1 MATKLGVI
9 LLLTATG
16 FKRMRFA
23 DFLPIIE
30 EQAKELFGE
39 DANLS
44 ERTPLGKF
52 IRLQAYQRAE
62 DNELAENIYNS
73 RFVDTSE
80 GVALEQNV
88 KRALI
93 TKKQWKKAVGE
104 IVLNLAKSTTVPA
117 GYIFGTQ
124 YGVKYKTL
132 NDIKALDNGSY
143 RVTVEALEY
152 GIIGNAAVG
161 DINVIVTPL
170 TGIIS
175 VTNPEPF
182 RNGQDEE
189 TRDQLQNR
197 YYQSLGKLGNR
208 RNESIEAR
216 VLDEVEGVRA
226 CIVIDNDGLEPDA
239 DGRPGK
245 SFETIV
251 LGGNASAIA
260 QKIKEAKTGGIRA
273 YGQEIVQ
280 VTDTQG
286 RSHSIGFTY
295 ASSLKI
301 YVKASIKK
309 GANYPLD
316 GDEQVKRQIVQ
327 FIGGIIGDEFY
338 KGLGMNEDVVL
349 ARLEAQL
356 FKVEG
361 VVDVKVSISTD
372 GFVYLEEN
380 VEIGFAQVAETD
392 ASKIEVKNLVT

>member
-1 MATKLGVI
+1 MVMRSGVI
-9 LLLTATG
+9 LMLTAAG
-16 FKRMRFA
+16 FKRMRFT
-23 DFLPIIE
+23 DYLPIIE

-88 KRALI
+88 ARALI

-104 IVLNLAKSTTVPA
+104 IVLKLSKNTPVPA

-124 YGVKYKTL
+124 YGVKYRTL
-132 NDIKALDNGSY
+132 NEIKALDNGDY
-143 RVTVEALEY
+143 RVSVEALEY

-161 DINVIVTPL
+161 DVNVIVTPL

-175 VTNPEPF
+175 VTNTTPF
-182 RNGQDEE
+182 QNGQDEE
-189 TRDQLQNR
+189 TREQLQDR

-226 CIVIDNDGLEPDA
+226 CIVIDNDALEPDA

-251 LGGNASAIA
+251 LGGDPEEIA
-260 QKIKEAKTGGIRA
+260 QKIKEAKAGGIRA

-280 VTDTQG
+280 VTDTRG
-286 RSHSIGFTY
+286 RKHSIGFTY
-295 ASSLKI
+295 ASAVKI
-301 YVKASIKK
+301 YVKALIKK
-309 GANYPLD
+309 NSNYPLD
-316 GDEQVKRQIVQ
+316 GDEQVKKQIVQ
-327 FIGGIIGDEFY
+327 FIGGIIGDAFFN
-338 KGLGMNEDVVL
+338 GLGMNEDVVL

-356 FKVEG
+356 FRVEG
-361 VVDVKVSISTD
+361 VLDVKISISAD

-380 VEIGFAQVAETD
+380 IEIGFAQVAETD
-392 ASKIEVKNLVT
+392 SSKIEVSNLVS